1 MGSKTPKD
9 LFILPVLKWGDFIKP
24 GCDLL
29 YILQGEDDF
38 SLARALDEIKKG
50 LGDSSLLSTNTT
62 LLDGKQLTPDQLR
75 MVVETVPFL
84 AEKRLVIVQGL
95 LGRFESAKP
104 RRGKKSLSSNGRDN
118 DVSSFAAAMANL
130 PESTVLVLT
139 DGRIKSANPLFKQ
152 LSGAKVMAFPLL
164 KGDILR
170 QWINKEATAQ
180 GAAISPQA
188 VDLLARLVGGNLW
201 IMSSE
206 INKLALFA
214 SGRRVEEEDIK
225 AVVSSAQEANVFAM
239 VDAILDFKVGVAENL
254 LEQLLQQGASPAYL
268 LVMLSRQVRLVVR
281 AKELRRQRRPETEIQ
296 SRLGLKSEY
305 PLRKTLEQAQR
316 YPLERLKLVY
326 KRLLQADL
334 SIKTGRYD
342 GGLALNL
349 LIADLCPQPA

>member
-1 MGSKTPKD
+1 M
-9 LFILPVLKWGDFIKP
+9 
-24 GCDLL
+24 L
-29 YILQGEDDF
+29 YILHGEDDF
-38 SLARALDEIKKG
+38 SLTRVLDEIKKG
-50 LGDSSLLSTNTT
+50 LGDPSLLSTNTT
-62 LLDGKQLTPDQLR
+62 LLDGQNVTPDQLR
-75 MVVETVPFL
+75 MVVDTVPFL

-95 LGRFESAKP
+95 LGRFESQNKT
-104 RRGKKSLSSNGRDN
+104 RRGKKSPLANGRESDAK
-118 DVSSFAAAMANL
+118 SFAAAMGQL
-130 PESTVLVLT
+130 PDSTVLVLA
-139 DGRIKSANPLFKQ
+139 DGKIKSANPLLKQ
-152 LSGAKVMAFPLL
+152 LSGAKVMSFPLL
-164 KGDILR
+164 KGDVLR
-170 QWINKEATAQ
+170 QWIKREVAAQ
-180 GAAISPQA
+180 GADMSPQA

-214 SGRRVEEEDIK
+214 SGRRIEEEDIK

-239 VDAILDFKVGVAENL
+239 VDAILDFKVGVAEKL

-281 AKELRRQRRPETEIQ
+281 AKELRRQRKPDVEIQ
-296 SRLGLKSEY
+296 SRLNLKSEF
-305 PLRKTLEQAQR
+305 PFRKTLEQAQR
-316 YPLERLKLVY
+316 YPMERLKQVY